1 MMTTKKSTVKKSKK
15 ALGLIDEH
23 QRSRREKPEYKEKF
37 EALVFLFG
45 ENIDALRHF
54 TTEIEIELEK
64 LTKENEMLCSHLNNE
79 LSHAELFSLNEE
91 NPNITA
97 HTKVGIAE
105 WLIKNGRAGPSSNSF
120 MNGLSASKKI
130 AAKKS
135 SNVRVEKYKAVR
147 DFAIDEFL
155 KGSWK
160 SLAQARDALWPKV
173 QEEARLKNTNLTTR
187 TGPHTLYKWLRT
199 YQKSSVT

>member
-1 MMTTKKSTVKKSKK
+1 MTTKKSTVKKSKK
-15 ALGLIDEH
+15 GLDLIDKH

-54 TTEIEIELEK
+54 TTEVEIELVK

-130 AAKKS
+130 AAKNS
-135 SNVRVEKYKAVR
+135 ANVRTQKYKAVR
-147 DFAIDEFL
+147 DFAVDEFL

-160 SLAQARDALWPKV
+160 NLAQARDALWPKV
-173 QEEARLKNTNLTTR
+173 QAEARRRNTNLTDLS
-187 TGPHTLYKWLRT
+187 GPSTLYKWLRDL
-199 YQKSSVT
+199 KK